1 MYKKFYNL
9 KENPFKLSPSLK
21 YYFISPKIQN
31 MLKVLNYGIENKIGF
46 IMISGKVGI
55 GKTSFLRYFLSNLSD
70 DIERAYLYNP
80 TFSNTEDLLKFLL
93 VDLKIVN
100 KNEIENINS
109 KVTLLNYLHD
119 FLLKKYKENKKVLFI
134 VDDAQASPDFILEE
148 LRLLSNFETNEEK
161 LLQILLIG
169 QPELEKKLKQKN
181 LRQLNQRIGIKIK
194 FTPFS
199 LEETDAYINF
209 RLIKAGAQMNF
220 FDKKAIKYIHKV
232 SKGLPRLINLIA
244 ERSLI
249 VGYLYS
255 KPTISKKEVKIAYRE
270 IKEWVL

>member
-1 MYKKFYNL
+1 MYKEFYNL

-21 YYFISPKIQN
+21 YFFISPRIQN
-31 MLKVLNYGIENKIGF
+31 MLKVLNYGIENRTGF
-46 IMISGKVGI
+46 IMISGEVGI
-55 GKTSFLRYFLSNLSD
+55 GKTSFLRYFLSNLHD
-70 DIERAYLYNP
+70 NIERAYLYNP
-80 TFSNTEDLLKFLL
+80 TFSNVEDLLKFLL

-119 FLLKKYKENKKVLFI
+119 FLLKKYEENKKVLFI

-270 IKEWVL
+270 IKE